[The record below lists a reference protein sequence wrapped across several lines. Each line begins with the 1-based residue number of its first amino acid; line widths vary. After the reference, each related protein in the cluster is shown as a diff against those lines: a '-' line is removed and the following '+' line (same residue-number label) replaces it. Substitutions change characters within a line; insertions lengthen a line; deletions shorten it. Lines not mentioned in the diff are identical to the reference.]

1 MRPDQCGGSF
11 AERGPLA
18 CRSSDPGSCALGVLP
33 DRRRRAQ
40 SRPLVFAVDI
50 GRIVDPADGALGEP
64 GAQRRSFCAEQ
75 GAQQPRPSV
84 IQGCRRH
91 PCEPAPIT
99 WSLGAARPAH
109 VDRLDLV
116 VERMPGQHEVSA
128 FRGRGLCEQSVA
140 RLARR
145 SREAGRRFGRC
156 PAQRPMRDALRMAK
170 RGDCAR
176 FLCRLGAQ
184 AMVDCHGD
192 DLRRGRTPAEMI
204 LEEEQQAPANRCHR
218 RRRPPGAGLSA
229 SSNRPKILSLS
240 ILATLE
246 GGAQHAARASSCL
259 TRCFSASD
267 DLG

>member
-1 MRPDQCGGSF
+1 MRRINAAAASPS
-11 AERGPLA
+11 AARSLAAAAILGP
-18 CRSSDPGSCALGVLP
+18 RALGVLP

-109 VDRLDLV
+109 VDRLDQV
-116 VERMPGQHEVSA
+116 VERMPGQHEVGA
-128 FRGRGLCEQSVA
+128 FHGRGLCEQSVA

-156 PAQRPMRDALRMAK
+156 PAQRPMVMPRAWQSA
-170 RGDCAR
+170 ATASR
-176 FLCRLGAQ
+176 FPCRLGAQ

-192 DLRRGRTPAEMI
+192 YLRRRAHTGR
-204 LEEEQQAPANRCHR
+204 
-218 RRRPPGAGLSA
+218 
-229 SSNRPKILSLS
+229 
-240 ILATLE
+240 
-246 GGAQHAARASSCL
+246 
-259 TRCFSASD
+259 D
-267 DLG
+267 DP